1 MDEQQGIVKRGGNAL
16 AYAYLR
22 GVEPTFVFFPGFAS
36 DMHGTKAIFLR
47 DRCAVRGQAMLRF
60 DYAGHGNSGGSF
72 IDGTIGS
79 WVADAKAVIEAAL
92 PKGRKILIGSSMGAW
107 IALLLARGM
116 ATDLAGF
123 VGIAPAPDF
132 TEDLI
137 KSRCESSQ
145 RAAAEQQKV
154 ILLANR
160 YGPPTPI
167 SRAFLEDARQHLV
180 LRNHIPI
187 FRPVRLIH
195 GQRDTDVPWQTSLR
209 LADRIDGEDVQIT
222 LVKDGEHRLS
232 RAADLALIDDIC
244 SRLSD

>member
-1 MDEQQGIVKRGGNAL
+1 MDEKQGIVKRSGNAL
-16 AYAYLR
+16 AYAHLR
-22 GVEPTFVFFPGFAS
+22 GIEPTLVFCPGFGS
-36 DMHGTKAIFLR
+36 DMYGTKAIFLR
-47 DRCAVRGQAMLRF
+47 DRCAARGQAMLRF
-60 DYAGHGNSGGSF
+60 DYAGHGDSGGKF

-79 WVADAKAVIEAAL
+79 WAADAKAVIEAAL

-116 ATDLAGF
+116 APDLAGF

-137 KSRCESSQ
+137 KSRFEPSQ
-145 RAAAEQQKV
+145 HAATEQEKV
-154 ILLANR
+154 IFLTNL

-167 SRAFLEDARQHLV
+167 SHGFLEDARQHLV
-180 LRNHIPI
+180 LRSHIPI

-222 LVKDGEHRLS
+222 LIKDGEHRLS